1 MPRISFFLGIAIYMY
16 FRDHEP
22 AHFHAIYGEY
32 AAMVGILDGEVLSGR
47 LPPRVAALVKEW
59 TLPNQ
64 ELLLKNWEIAKV
76 GGDLMPVPPL
86 E

>member
-1 MPRISFFLGIAIYMY
+1 MPRISYFLGIAIYMY

-32 AAMVGILDGEVLSGR
+32 AAMVGITEGEVLSGK
-47 LPPRVAALVKEW
+47 LPRRVAALVKEW
-59 TLPNQ
+59 ALLNKD
-64 ELLLKNWEIAKV
+64 LLLKNWEIARLE
-76 GGDLMPVPPL
+76 GDLLPVPPL

>member
-1 MPRISFFLGIAIYMY
+1 MPRISYFLGIAIYMH

-22 AHFHAIYGEY
+22 AHFHAMYGEY
-32 AAMVGILDGEVLSGR
+32 AAMIGILDGEVLAGK

-59 TLPNQ
+59 AHLNQ
-64 ELLLKNWEIAKV
+64 DLLLKNWEIAKV
-76 GGDLMPVPPL
+76 GGDLIQVPPL